1 MQARCEQH
9 DSNMDF
15 VQAVQF
21 DGALLG
27 VRGGMRTVPCWAR
40 SRRILKSNARQDF
53 FHRGDD
59 QTPAHHRVFRIGAY
73 VSVCVARRCVLR
85 SVECIAVGS
94 AEEGAAGMRAV
105 SVSEEQQTQVFRE
118 GLPLPA
124 SSFHQARTCA

>member
-1 MQARCEQH
+1 MA
-9 DSNMDF
+9 
-15 VQAVQF
+15 
-21 DGALLG
+21 
-27 VRGGMRTVPCWAR
+27 TI
-40 SRRILKSNARQDF
+40 RRLHITACSESVHNVA
-53 FHRGDD
+53 
-59 QTPAHHRVFRIGAY
+59 
-73 VSVCVARRCVLR
+73 VCVARRCVLR